1 MKTTRLQL
9 ALLLA
14 ACLSS
19 AAAAHANDTEE
30 AGARAMQTTTTCCA
44 VLELRQYTLKPG
56 QREVLIGLFDEKF
69 VAGQEDAGMTI
80 VGQFRDLD
88 APDRFVWLRGFAG
101 MPQRKRALETFY
113 GGPVW
118 QGNRTTANGTM
129 IDSDNVL
136 LLRPATATSGFALQ
150 GLARDRRPAGL
161 VVAYLHYLQRPA
173 SASAVGDMEWRLRS
187 ALQSSGAQLQAVL
200 VSEHSENTFL
210 ALPVRL
216 GEEVLVWVAGFADQ
230 AAYDAQRV
238 ALEEIASVL
247 QPLQSA
253 PAERLH
259 LSPTAGS
266 LLRGAQETQP

>member
-1 MKTTRLQL
+1 MKATRLQS
-9 ALLLA
+9 ALLLGL
-14 ACLSS
+14 CLSG
-19 AAAAHANDTEE
+19 AAATRANDAKKT
-30 AGARAMQTTTTCCA
+30 GAKPMETTTTCCA

-56 QREVLIGLFDEKF
+56 QRDVLISLFDDKLI
-69 VAGQEDAGMTI
+69 AGQEDAGMTI

-88 APDRFVWLRGFAG
+88 APDRFVWFRGFAD
-101 MPQRKRALETFY
+101 MPQRKRALESFY

-118 QGNRTTANGTM
+118 QGNRTVANGTM

-150 GLARDRRPAGL
+150 GLARDQRPAGL
-161 VVAYLHYLQRPA
+161 VVAYVHYLQRTA
-173 SASAVGDMEWRLRS
+173 SASALGEMEWRLRS

-216 GEEVLVWVAGFADQ
+216 GEEVLVWVAGFPDQ

-238 ALEEIASVL
+238 ALEEIAAIL

-259 LSPTAGS
+259 LSATHGS
-266 LLRGAQETQP
+266 LLRGAQETKP

>member
-9 ALLLA
+9 ALLLG

-19 AAAAHANDTEE
+19 PVTAHANDTDET
-30 AGARAMQTTTTCCA
+30 GARAMQTTTTCCA

-150 GLARDRRPAGL
+150 GLARDRRPAGQ

-266 LLRGAQETQP
+266 LLRGTQETQP

>member
-1 MKTTRLQL
+1 M
-9 ALLLA
+9 
-14 ACLSS
+14 
-19 AAAAHANDTEE
+19 E
-30 AGARAMQTTTTCCA
+30 TTTTCCA

-56 QREVLIGLFDEKF
+56 QREVLIDLFDGKF
-69 VAGQEDAGMTI
+69 VAGQEAVGMTI

-101 MPQRKRALETFY
+101 MPQRKLALETFY

-118 QGNRTTANGTM
+118 QGNRTAANGTM

-136 LLRPATATSGFALQ
+136 LLRPATTTSGFALQ
-150 GLARDRRPAGL
+150 GLTRDGRPAGL
-161 VVAYLHYLQRPA
+161 VVVYLHYLQRPA
-173 SASAVGDMEWRLRS
+173 SASVMGDMEWRLRS

-200 VSEHSENTFL
+200 VSDHSENTFL

-238 ALEEIASVL
+238 ALEEIVAVL
-247 QPLQSA
+247 QPLQFA

-266 LLRGAQETQP
+266 LLRGTQEPRP

>member
-1 MKTTRLQL
+1 MKTTRLPL
-9 ALLLA
+9 ALLLGL
-14 ACLSS
+14 CLSG
-19 AAAAHANDTEE
+19 AAVARANDAKET
-30 AGARAMQTTTTCCA
+30 GARPMETITTCCA

-56 QREVLIGLFDEKF
+56 KRDVLIGLFDDKF
-69 VAGQEDAGMTI
+69 VAGQENAGMTI

-101 MPQRKRALETFY
+101 MPQRKQALEAFY

-118 QGNRTTANGTM
+118 QDNRATANGTM

-136 LLRPATATSGFALQ
+136 LLRPATSSSGFALH
-150 GLARDRRPAGL
+150 GLARDQRPAGL

-173 SASAVGDMEWRLRS
+173 DTAVVWDLERRLRS
-187 ALQSSGAQLQAVL
+187 TLQSSGAQLQAVL

-216 GEEVLVWVAGFADQ
+216 GEEVLIWVAGFADQ

-238 ALEEIASVL
+238 ALEEIAADL

-259 LSPTAGS
+259 LSATAGS
-266 LLRGAQETQP
+266 LLRGAPEKQP

>member
-1 MKTTRLQL
+1 M
-9 ALLLA
+9 
-14 ACLSS
+14 
-19 AAAAHANDTEE
+19 E
-30 AGARAMQTTTTCCA
+30 TTTTCCA

-56 QREVLIGLFDEKF
+56 QREVLIDLFDGKF
-69 VAGQEDAGMTI
+69 VAGQEAVGMTI

-101 MPQRKRALETFY
+101 MPQRKLALETFY

-118 QGNRTTANGTM
+118 QGNRAAANGTM

-136 LLRPATATSGFALQ
+136 LLKPATATSGFALQ

-173 SASAVGDMEWRLRS
+173 DASATRDLERHLRS
-187 ALQSSGAQLQAVL
+187 ALRSSGARLQAVL
-200 VSEHSENTFL
+200 VSEHAENTFT

-238 ALEEIASVL
+238 ALEDIAKAL
-247 QPLQSA
+247 APFESA
-253 PAERLH
+253 PPERLH
-259 LSPTAGS
+259 LSPTSQS
-266 LLRGAQETQP
+266 LLRGTREEQP

>member
-1 MKTTRLQL
+1 MSATRQAFSLLFL
-9 ALLLA
+9 AW
-14 ACLSS
+14 LSS
-19 AAAAHANDTEE
+19 GAT
-30 AGARAMQTTTTCCA
+30 ARADDAEKKGTVPMELTTTCCA

-56 QREVLIGLFDEKF
+56 QRDVLIDLFDSKF

-101 MPQRKRALETFY
+101 MPQRKQALQAFY

-150 GLARDRRPAGL
+150 GLARDERPAGL
-161 VVAYLHYLQRPA
+161 VMAYLHYLQRTA
-173 SASAVGDMEWRLRS
+173 SAAVIGEMEWRLRS
-187 ALQSSGAQLQAVL
+187 ALQSNGAQLQAVL
-200 VSEHSENTFL
+200 VSEHRENTFL

-238 ALEEIASVL
+238 ALEEIASIL

-259 LSPTAGS
+259 LSATAGS
-266 LLRGAQETQP
+266 LLRGTQETQP

>member
-1 MKTTRLQL
+1 MKTTRLRL
-9 ALLLA
+9 ALLLSV
-14 ACLSS
+14 CLSS
-19 AAAAHANDTEE
+19 IAAARANDAEE
-30 AGARAMQTTTTCCA
+30 TGTKPMETTTTCCA

-56 QREVLIGLFDEKF
+56 KRDVLIGLFDDKF

-101 MPQRKRALETFY
+101 MQQRKLALETFY

-118 QGNRTTANGTM
+118 QGNRATANGTM

-136 LLRPATATSGFALQ
+136 LLRPATATSGFDLQ
-150 GLARDRRPAGL
+150 RLARDGRPAGL
-161 VVAYLHYLQRPA
+161 VVVYLHYLQRPA
-173 SASAVGDMEWRLRS
+173 SVSVRGDMEWRLRS

-216 GEEVLVWVAGFADQ
+216 GEEVLAWVAGFADQ

-238 ALEEIASVL
+238 ALEDIAKALAPFESG
-247 QPLQSA
+247 

-259 LSPTAGS
+259 LSPTSQS
-266 LLRGAQETQP
+266 LLRGTQEQP

>member
-1 MKTTRLQL
+1 M
-9 ALLLA
+9 
-14 ACLSS
+14 
-19 AAAAHANDTEE
+19 E
-30 AGARAMQTTTTCCA
+30 TTTTCCA

-56 QREVLIGLFDEKF
+56 QRDVLIDLFDGKF

-101 MPQRKRALETFY
+101 MPQRKQALETFY

-136 LLRPATATSGFALQ
+136 LLRPATATSGFDLQ
-150 GLARDRRPAGL
+150 GLARDGRPAGL
-161 VVAYLHYLQRPA
+161 VVVYLHYLERPA
-173 SASAVGDMEWRLRS
+173 SVSAMGDMEWRLRS

-238 ALEEIASVL
+238 ALEDIAKALAPYESG
-247 QPLQSA
+247 

-259 LSPTAGS
+259 LSPTSQS
-266 LLRGAQETQP
+266 LLRGTREEQP

>member
-1 MKTTRLQL
+1 MKTARLRL
-9 ALLLA
+9 ALLLGV
-14 ACLSS
+14 CLSWT
-19 AAAAHANDTEE
+19 AAARANDAEE
-30 AGARAMQTTTTCCA
+30 TGARPMQTATTCCA

-56 QREVLIGLFDEKF
+56 QREVLIDLFDEKF

-118 QGNRTTANGTM
+118 QGNRATANATM
-129 IDSDNVL
+129 IDSNNVL

-150 GLARDRRPAGL
+150 GLVRDRRPAGL
-161 VVAYLHYLQRPA
+161 VVAYLHHLQRPA

-187 ALQSSGAQLQAVL
+187 ALQSSGTHLQAVL

-230 AAYDAQRV
+230 VAYDAQRV
-238 ALEEIASVL
+238 ALEEIAAVL

-266 LLRGAQETQP
+266 LLRGTQETQP

>member
-1 MKTTRLQL
+1 MNTTRLWL
-9 ALLLA
+9 ALLLGACA
-14 ACLSS
+14 AP
-19 AAAAHANDTEE
+19 AAAEE
-30 AGARAMQTTTTCCA
+30 KGTAPMETATTCCA

-56 QREVLIGLFDEKF
+56 QRDVLIGLFDDKF

-88 APDRFVWLRGFAG
+88 AADRFVWLRGFAG
-101 MPQRKRALETFY
+101 MPQRKRALEAFY

-136 LLRPATATSGFALQ
+136 LLRPATASSGFALR
-150 GLARDRRPAGL
+150 GLARDQRPAGL
-161 VVAYLHYLQRPA
+161 VVAYLHYLRRPA
-173 SASAVGDMEWRLRS
+173 DAEAVQDLERRLRS
-187 ALQSSGAQLQAVL
+187 TLRASGAQLHAVL
-200 VSEHSENTFL
+200 VSEHSDNTFA

-230 AAYDAQRV
+230 AAYDAQRS
-238 ALEEIASVL
+238 ALEDVAKTLE
-247 QPLQSA
+247 PLESS

-259 LSPTAGS
+259 LSPTAQS
-266 LLRGAQETQP
+266 LLRGAQEKQP